1 MLNCKQASELL
12 SQAQDRAL
20 GLRQRILLKL
30 HLLACTGCSRLSRQ
44 LQLMRRA
51 LHRLRDSGE

>member
-1 MLNCKQASELL
+1 MLNCKQASKLL
-12 SQAQDRAL
+12 SQAQDQAL

-51 LHRLRDSGE
+51 LHRLRDGGE